1 MPSLE
6 IHPLSELRDE
16 AAGLL
21 AERYARQR
29 AAEQLLPEIEDFAA
43 HLPEED
49 GLVATRGGT
58 AVAYLAGAVK
68 NDIAHV
74 GLAGVAATDSEA
86 VRDLFAAL
94 AQRWGTSRFMAFVP
108 ASEAELTDAFFRLAF
123 GCQAFMAVQEAAPRE
138 PVDFGGTIRES
149 SPGDLRLLAELERE
163 LWRLQTEAPSYSGI
177 ELPPIE
183 EHEEGW
189 SDLWD
194 DTDEL
199 WSFVAERNGE
209 PIGGIVMYRR
219 PTGDLRVPDDNVD
232 LAFAATWPNVRG
244 SGAGVALTH
253 HVLTWAHEHGFR
265 SVTTDWRSVN
275 LLSSRFWPRRG
286 FRPQY
291 LRLYRAVP

>member
-1 MPSLE
+1 MRLIVAHCSVVYSGR
-6 IHPLSELRDE
+6 LSTT
-16 AAGLL
+16 
-21 AERYARQR
+21 
-29 AAEQLLPEIEDFAA
+29 LP
-43 HLPEED
+43 
-49 GLVATRGGT
+49 
-58 AVAYLAGAVK
+58 
-68 NDIAHV
+68 
-74 GLAGVAATDSEA
+74 
-86 VRDLFAAL
+86 AAL
-94 AQRWGTSRFMAFVP
+94 
-108 ASEAELTDAFFRLAF
+108 RLVVVKSDGSVMIHADH
-123 GCQAFMAVQEAAPRE
+123 GGYRPDNWMTAP
-138 PVDFGGTIRES
+138 T
-149 SPGDLRLLAELERE
+149 L
-163 LWRLQTEAPSYSGI
+163 
-177 ELPPIE
+177 IE
-183 EHEEGW
+183 EHEDGW

-199 WSFVAERNGE
+199 WSFVADRDGE

-253 HVLTWAHEHGFR
+253 HVLGWAHDHGFR